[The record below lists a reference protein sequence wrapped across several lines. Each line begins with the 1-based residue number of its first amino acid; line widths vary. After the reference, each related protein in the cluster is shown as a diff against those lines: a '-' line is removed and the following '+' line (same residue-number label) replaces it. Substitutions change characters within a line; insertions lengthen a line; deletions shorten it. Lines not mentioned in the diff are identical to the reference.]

1 MRRASSGPPVTED
14 GSPRHRLTSPF
25 PPRIEGSR
33 DFGGCTT
40 TVSFFF
46 GPARFGPARRVLD
59 RPAPIATLSEAVPT
73 TVTSSGPTIAPSDGE
88 RIVTCGAILSGRRTV
103 TDRLVVST
111 SPYASRT
118 CKVTAYVPAVVKT

>member
-1 MRRASSGPPVTED
+1 MVPDHCV
-14 GSPRHRLTSPF
+14 
-25 PPRIEGSR
+25 
-33 DFGGCTT
+33 
-40 TVSFFF
+40 V
-46 GPARFGPARRVLD
+46 PAVGIHVALSVLNST
-59 RPAPIATLSEAVPT
+59 IATLSEAVPT
-73 TVTSSGPTIAPSDGE
+73 TVTSSGPTIAPSGGE